1 MPIKPISPLQ
11 AGFLISRLS
20 ASEVFSQ
27 LVTKEGHWYVP
38 ACWKYEEMA
47 KKRKLIIN
55 TKKKITKKKMEKRT
69 VHIFLLQL

>member
-1 MPIKPISPLQ
+1 
-11 AGFLISRLS
+11 
-20 ASEVFSQ
+20 
-27 LVTKEGHWYVP
+27 
-38 ACWKYEEMA
+38 MA